1 MVARAGPYL
10 WGMIASHYYNLF
22 KSELSPDNKK
32 EEQEAIAPDSEMG
45 TPLEEQKPHFV
56 VRITKMRYLR

>member
-22 KSELSPDNKK
+22 RSEFSPNGKK
-32 EEQEAIAPDSEMG
+32 EEQDPLMQANEEE
-45 TPLEEQKPHFV
+45 TPVEEKEVHFI